1 MGSPAVAWRV
11 AFSVDVCPSD
21 CLNLVGLSQI
31 ATDPRLAALAK
42 AQLGLDPEQLQAF
55 EPGELDA
62 FGGAMLKDE
71 TACGA
76 RTDCYWVAAVTDSE
90 TGKEKRR
97 AYCRLKRTTQK
108 KK

>member
-1 MGSPAVAWRV
+1 MIKAPLGILGVAAAV
-11 AFSVDVCPSD
+11 
-21 CLNLVGLSQI
+21 L
-31 ATDPRLAALAK
+31 LASSFANVSAQPAK
-42 AQLGLDPEQLQAF
+42 APAQPAK
-55 EPGELDA
+55 A
-62 FGGAMLKDE
+62 AACVTLKDE